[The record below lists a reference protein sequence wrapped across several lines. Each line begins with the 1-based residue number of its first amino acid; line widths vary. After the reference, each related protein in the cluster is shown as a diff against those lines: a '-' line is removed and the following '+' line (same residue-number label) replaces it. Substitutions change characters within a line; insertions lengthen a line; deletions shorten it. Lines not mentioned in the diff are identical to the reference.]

1 MSSADREMLVETV
14 DRAFADLAERER
26 ENEDKADAAHFAEM
40 WAAVEDIGIGSLL
53 VPEDADGFGGSYED
67 LCAVL
72 RCAGYYGIALP
83 IGETILM
90 RGLLSGGA
98 LKLDPAMVTAAAMAH
113 ALPFGAMS
121 FADREPRT
129 APWRPETQENADE
142 AHAQSVVLSV
152 SSRGSMHFT
161 GTLASAPWGRAVEHV
176 VREWYTANTRTLVC
190 LSVADAKPVRAGLST
205 TNIAGEPRD
214 TLEFEE
220 AAVQLSTLY
229 SGPPLHT
236 LGALLRLGQMAGAL
250 DRVLQSCLDHAASRS
265 QFGKTL
271 GQFQAIQHQ
280 IAVLAEEC
288 AAVSCAA
295 QAAFR
300 AADLGDAGLE
310 IAAGKLR
317 ANRAAGIATA
327 IAHQVHGAIGF
338 THEHDLHHATR
349 RLWSWRSEYGNDRY
363 WALHLGRHVARIG
376 ADHLWPWLTERS
388 DRTAIRS

>member
-1 MSSADREMLVETV
+1 V
-14 DRAFADLAERER
+14 
-26 ENEDKADAAHFAEM
+26 
-40 WAAVEDIGIGSLL
+40 G
-53 VPEDADGFGGSYED
+53 
-67 LCAVL
+67 
-72 RCAGYYGIALP
+72 
-83 IGETILM
+83 
-90 RGLLSGGA
+90 
-98 LKLDPAMVTAAAMAH
+98 
-113 ALPFGAMS
+113 
-121 FADREPRT
+121 
-129 APWRPETQENADE
+129 
-142 AHAQSVVLSV
+142 
-152 SSRGSMHFT
+152 
-161 GTLASAPWGRAVEHV
+161 
-176 VREWYTANTRTLVC
+176 EWYNANTRTLVC
-190 LSVADAKPVRAGLST
+190 LSVAAAKLRAEGSS

-214 TLEFEE
+214 SLGFEE
-220 AAVQLSTLY
+220 AAVQLSTPY

-288 AAVSCAA
+288 AAVGCVA

-317 ANRAAGIATA
+317 ANRAAGLATA

-338 THEHDLHHATR
+338 THEHDLHRATR

-363 WALHLGRHVARIG
+363 WSLHLGRHVARMG
-376 ADHLWPWLTERS
+376 ADHLWPWLTERG
-388 DRTAIRS
+388 DRTAPRS